1 MKQIHILDDNT
12 YAALVRACAALACG
26 TKDSAELGRLIEV
39 LLARA
44 TLATLEMDG
53 EKSCLN

>member
-1 MKQIHILDDNT
+1 MINVYVLDAST
-12 YAALVRACAALACG
+12 YAALTRACAALTCG
-26 TKDSAELGRLIEV
+26 TNDSAESGRLIEV